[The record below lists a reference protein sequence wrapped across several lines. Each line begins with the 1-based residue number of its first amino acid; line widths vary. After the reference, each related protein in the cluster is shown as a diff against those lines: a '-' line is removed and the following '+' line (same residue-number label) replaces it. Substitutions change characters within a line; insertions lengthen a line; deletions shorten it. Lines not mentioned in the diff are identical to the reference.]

1 MPAPRASG
9 RSNGPTSLAS
19 TPKPPANA
27 NAKGRNPAARRAC
40 EIETRSASDVKRNG
54 SSITAKTASDPPTT
68 YAAHRRRAAKP
79 GQRNEEQR
87 RDRDRTGS
95 GEHLGREVVRG
106 VGVDDELASVLL
118 ECAPKL
124 VGVGRHRA
132 RVVHDRTK
140 PEQEERG
147 RDDERDERERP
158 VAQVLSL
165 PQSARREEADERD
178 PEEDRVGRMD
188 DGESQTR
195 RGRRCDQPHR
205 WRTHRLE
212 CQRERGRHEELA
224 RRSGR
229 KREEHVRAA
238 EAGREADHRDLR
250 AGRDARRPG
259 PAEERPAGLERD
271 HDGERRQDRREV
283 DDDALGIL
291 ARDLRNQR
299 DEAVPEREGVAG
311 METAVCELRHAV
323 EREGIEA
330 QKLPCAGEVKQSV
343 ALNRRSSDPDQQP
356 DHRAPEE
363 RPCPAG
369 HRLRG
374 SPPALDPHGAGGQH
388 DDDEEHERQ
397 GQRRAEG
404 ESDRERS
411 EDGDERPGKRR
422 RDAADA
428 ERARQQPAGR
438 EHDRSR
444 ERELEV
450 EDDHG
455 LDATSSATSPEASH
469 AAPSR

>member
-1 MPAPRASG
+1 MSDGPASF
-9 RSNGPTSLAS
+9 AS

-27 NAKGRNPAARRAC
+27 NAKGRNPAARPRLRDRD
-40 EIETRSASDVKRNG
+40 EVGERWEEERQQHHGEDRERPSHDVRR
-54 SSITAKTASDPPTT
+54 PPTP
-68 YAAHRRRAAKP
+68 RRKP

-87 RDRDRTGS
+87 RDRDGTGS

-106 VGVDDELASVLL
+106 VGVDDELAPVLL

-124 VGVGRHRA
+124 VRVGRHRA
-132 RVVHDRTK
+132 RVVHDRAQ

-178 PEEDRVGRMD
+178 PEEDRIGRMD

-195 RGRRCDQPHR
+195 RGRRCDQPQR
-205 WRTHRLE
+205 RRTHRLE
-212 CQRERGRHEELA
+212 CQRKRGGHEQLA
-224 RRSGR
+224 RRSRR

-238 EAGREADHRDLR
+238 EAWREADHRDLR

-259 PAEERPAGLERD
+259 PAEQRPARLERD
-271 HDGERRQDRREV
+271 HDGDRRQDRRKV

-291 ARDLRNQR
+291 ARDLRDQR
-299 DEAVPEREGVAG
+299 DEAMPERKGVAG
-311 METAVCELRHAV
+311 METAVCELGHAV

-343 ALNRRSSDPDQQP
+343 ALNRRSGDPDQQP
-356 DHRAPEE
+356 DDRAPEE
-363 RPCPAG
+363 RPRSGG

-374 SPPALDPHGAGGQH
+374 SPSALHPHDAGGQH
-388 DDDEEHERQ
+388 DHHEEQKRQ

-404 ESDRERS
+404 EGDRESSKDR
-411 EDGDERPGKRR
+411 DERPGKRR

-428 ERARQQPAGR
+428 ERTRQQPAGR
-438 EHDRSR
+438 EHHRSR
-444 ERELEV
+444 EREFEI
-450 EDDHG
+450 ENDHG
-455 LDATSSATSPEASH
+455 REATSSATSPEASH